1 MKRFTIRAMGG
12 MMLFLAIIVPAR
24 AADAPN
30 DREALSGLK
39 TARAVFDVRAPDRE
53 RLIFNLE
60 LIRETAE
67 GMAAQRVKPQMIV
80 TFRGPGIRLLTREQ
94 AADEIAPLISKLKG
108 MGVRFEVCTVATRIF
123 KVDKATILPD
133 IVLVGNSLISLIGYQ
148 NRGYALVIL
157 M

>member
-1 MKRFTIRAMGG
+1 MKRFAIRAMGG
-12 MMLFLAIIVPAR
+12 MLLLLSIIVPAR

-39 TARAVFDVRAPDRE
+39 AARAVFDLRAPDRE

-60 LIRETAE
+60 LIKETVE
-67 GMAAQRVKPQMIV
+67 GMAAQRVKPQMVV
-80 TFRGPGIRLLTREQ
+80 TFRGPGVRLLTREQ
-94 AADEIAPLISKLKG
+94 AADEIAPLIAELKG

>member
-1 MKRFTIRAMGG
+1 MNRFAIRSMWG
-12 MMLFLAIIVPAR
+12 MLLLFAILAPAR

-30 DREALSGLK
+30 DREALTGLK
-39 TARAVFDVRAPDRE
+39 TARAVFDLRAPDRE

-60 LIRETAE
+60 LIKETVE
-67 GMAAQRVKPQMIV
+67 GLAAQRVKPQMVV
-80 TFRGPGIRLLTREQ
+80 TFRGPGVRLLTREQ
-94 AADEIAPLISKLKG
+94 AADEIAPLIAELKG

-133 IVLVGNSLISLIGYQ
+133 VVLVGNSLISLIGYQ
-148 NRGYALVIL
+148 NRGYALVTL